1 MALALGCRLGEA
13 HAMIIEN
20 RMKTLIFSLFM
31 FLFCFFRGDVPMG
44 RPHQLLH
51 VSEPRVLN
59 VAAWLMSCMFL
70 LQLRCCQADVM
81 QYARLKELKMP
92 SEQDKAGK
100 KKKKNKKKQSI

>member
-1 MALALGCRLGEA
+1 L
-13 HAMIIEN
+13 
-20 RMKTLIFSLFM
+20 
-31 FLFCFFRGDVPMG
+31 CFFRGDVPMG

-59 VAAWLMSCMFL
+59 VAAWLMSCMLL

-92 SEQDKAGK
+92 SEQDKAGTVLFQGSMAILALVIK
-100 KKKKNKKKQSI
+100 